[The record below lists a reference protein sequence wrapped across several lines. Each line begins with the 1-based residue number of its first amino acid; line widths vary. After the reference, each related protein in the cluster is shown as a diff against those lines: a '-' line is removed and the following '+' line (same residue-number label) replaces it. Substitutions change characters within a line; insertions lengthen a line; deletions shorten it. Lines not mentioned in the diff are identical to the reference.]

1 MIELFS
7 NEGFVF
13 SYAEYAYIAIGLG
26 MIISLFLTETL
37 GIMAG
42 GIIVPG
48 YLALYLHNPIKIIST
63 LIISIAAYLIVYLLS
78 KFILI
83 YGRRRL
89 ILSLLIGFFL
99 GYILRI
105 VLDNSGF
112 QIMIN
117 NHWMELEYI
126 GYIIPGLIASWIDRQ
141 GIVRTVSVIL
151 IVASIVNLIMM
162 YIYYLDQFRMLYV

>member
-1 MIELFS
+1 M
-7 NEGFVF
+7 
-13 SYAEYAYIAIGLG
+13 
-26 MIISLFLTETL
+26 
-37 GIMAG
+37 
-42 GIIVPG
+42 
-48 YLALYLHNPIKIIST
+48 
-63 LIISIAAYLIVYLLS
+63 IISIAAYLIVYLLS

-105 VLDNSGF
+105 ILDNSGF

-141 GIVRTVSVIL
+141 GIVRTVSVVL